1 MPVASSPSDYDN
13 IDADYSQGKG
23 YYTDADTIADL
34 LQIPE
39 FTNSTNPT
47 LAQIGSIIKRVEG
60 IMDEKMKRTY
70 RPVIFKNEVHNFQFI
85 KHPMQSY
92 YGGYIGFIQLDT
104 LRLRKVISL
113 RVWQGNSYKEIAS
126 AHASITLLENFRDIY
141 SITLQLPNNGTE
153 FEMLADANGTVAND
167 EFDIAFGVKTT
178 AKDITYLTN
187 EQYPSNNAQFTGA
200 SASKALSSGGRNIS
214 DFFYSFT
221 DSENSAKIN
230 FSSLLSGE
238 DGSDCNVKIKLQ
250 QAITHTNGSTSLTV
264 ADSSKL
270 AVGMVVTDSNNH
282 IPANTTITSITD
294 STTVVLSNAATNTGS
309 STGTFTATNL
319 SVPTVATVERFTDK
333 QDMKRLGSFWTIGE
347 ESKVFFL
354 RDYPY
359 HTNHSIVI
367 SYIAGNG
374 RVPADIHDIAT
385 KLTAAEILRHDDQ
398 TILIA
403 ETGGNISVKEKYDIL
418 RKEGME
424 ALKGKGD
431 LVHFIE

>member
-1 MPVASSPSDYDN
+1 MPVARSPSDYN
-13 IDADYSQGKG
+13 TIDADYSQGKG
-23 YYTDADTIADL
+23 FYTDADVVADL

-47 LAQIGSIIKRVEG
+47 LAQVGSIIKRVEG

-70 RPVIFKNEVHNFQFI
+70 RPIIFKNEVHNFQFI

-92 YGGYIGFIQLDT
+92 YGGYIGFIQLDV
-104 LRLRKVISL
+104 LRLRKVVSL
-113 RVWQGNSYKEIAS
+113 RVWQGNSYKELAS
-126 AHASITLLENFRDIY
+126 AQASVTLLDNFRDIY

-153 FEMLADANGTVAND
+153 FEMLADSNGVVAND

-178 AKDITYLTN
+178 AKDITYLVN
-187 EQYPSNNAQFTGA
+187 GQYPSNNAQFTGA
-200 SASKALSSGGRNIS
+200 SAPKSLTVSGREIE
-214 DFFYSFT
+214 DFFYAFT
-221 DSENSAKIN
+221 DSEDSTKIN

-238 DGSDCNVKIKLQ
+238 DGSDCNIKIKLQ
-250 QAITHTNGSTSLTV
+250 QSCTTVNADATLTV
-264 ADSSKL
+264 EDSSKL
-270 AVGMVVTDSNNH
+270 VKGMSVTGTG
-282 IPANTTITSITD
+282 IPANTTISSITNSTSIE
-294 STTVVLSNAATNTGS
+294 LSNSATADGTV
-309 STGTFTATNL
+309 TLTFTATNL
-319 SVPTVATVERFTDK
+319 SVPTVATVDRFTDK

-347 ESKVFFL
+347 ESKIFFL

-359 HTNHSIVI
+359 HTNHSIVV
-367 SYIAGNG
+367 SYIAGDG
-374 RVPADIHDIAT
+374 RVNAEVHDIAT

-418 RKEGME
+418 RKEAME